1 MTQAMGRNAARTPDV
16 AANVYD
22 TPGGDAYVV
31 EIPVPGVKS
40 DEIGVE
46 ATVDTLTVTVH
57 SQSRVFEF
65 PMDLD
70 TDRVSAELKDGVLR
84 IQAPKA
90 VVGKRRVIRVE
101 QVA

>member
-1 MTQAMGRNAARTPDV
+1 MTQQQARARTADV

-31 EIPVPGVKS
+31 EIPVPDARA

-46 ATVDTLTVTVH
+46 ATVDTVTVTVR

-84 IQAPKA
+84 IEAPKA
-90 VVGKRRVIRVE
+90 VVGKRRVVPVE
-101 QVA
+101 QVV